1 MQALIIGKAE
11 VTNRDTMKNKMKNI
25 GRIIKVSF
33 FVAVLVSFVWLI
45 WPDIIICHI
54 KKGKK
59 EVSSVSISFMLDNW
73 VEFYDSNV
81 SKFEVLYKTP
91 NVKGYLYGGFGTMCI
106 DHVWDFNG
114 DTVILYGV
122 EGKFKQIKKSNLMKF
137 KDKYEGKIQIVDDI
151 YSVVQDD
158 SCDCPNVRNAILLDC
173 NLDRGAYDKYPIG
186 ADLTI
191 TYDFVPST
199 ENLTRVK

>member
-11 VTNRDTMKNKMKNI
+11 VKNRDTMKNRIKNL
-25 GRIIKVSF
+25 GPIIKVSSI
-33 FVAVLVSFVWLI
+33 VVVLVSFVWLI
-45 WPDIIICHI
+45 WPDITICHI
-54 KKGKK
+54 KKDKT
-59 EVSSVSISFMLDNW
+59 EVSSVSISFMFENW

-81 SKFEVLYKTP
+81 SKFEILFKKP
-91 NVKGYLYGGFGTMCI
+91 NVKGDLYGGIGTLCI

-114 DTVILYGV
+114 DTVILYGL
-122 EGKFKQIKKSNLMKF
+122 EGKFKQVKKSNLMKF
-137 KDKYEGKIQIVDDI
+137 KEKNGKKIQVVDDI

-173 NLDRGAYDKYPIG
+173 NLDRGACDKYPIG

-191 TYDFVPST
+191 TY
-199 ENLTRVK
+199 E

>member
-1 MQALIIGKAE
+1 MQTLIIGKAE
-11 VTNRDTMKNKMKNI
+11 VTNRDTMKYKIMNL
-25 GRIIKVSF
+25 GRIIKVSS
-33 FVAVLVSFVWLI
+33 FVAVLVLFVWLI

-54 KKGKK
+54 KKDKI

-81 SKFEVLYKTP
+81 NKFEVLYKTP

-122 EGKFKQIKKSNLMKF
+122 EGRFEQIKKSNLMKF
-137 KDKYEGKIQIVDDI
+137 KEKNGKKIQVVDDI

-173 NLDRGAYDKYPIG
+173 NLDRGVYDKYPIG

>member
-1 MQALIIGKAE
+1 MQAWVIGKAE
-11 VTNRDTMKNKMKNI
+11 VTNRDTMKNRIKNL

-54 KKGKK
+54 KKDKT

-122 EGKFKQIKKSNLMKF
+122 EGRFEQIKKSNLMRF
-137 KDKYEGKIQIVDDI
+137 KHKYGGKI
-151 YSVVQDD
+151 
-158 SCDCPNVRNAILLDC
+158 
-173 NLDRGAYDKYPIG
+173 
-186 ADLTI
+186 
-191 TYDFVPST
+191 
-199 ENLTRVK
+199 

>member
-11 VTNRDTMKNKMKNI
+11 VTNRDTMKYKIKNF
-25 GRIIKVSF
+25 GRIIKVSSL
-33 FVAVLVSFVWLI
+33 VAVLVSFVWLI

-54 KKGKK
+54 KKDKT

-122 EGKFKQIKKSNLMKF
+122 EGRFEQIKKSNLMRF
-137 KDKYEGKIQIVDDI
+137 KDKYGGKIQVVDDI

-173 NLDRGAYDKYPIG
+173 NLDRGVYDKYPIG

>member
-11 VTNRDTMKNKMKNI
+11 VKNRDTMKNRIKNL
-25 GRIIKVSF
+25 GPIIKISSIV
-33 FVAVLVSFVWLI
+33 VVLVSFVWLI
-45 WPDIIICHI
+45 WPDITICHI
-54 KKGKK
+54 KKDKT
-59 EVSSVSISFMLDNW
+59 EVSSVSISFMFENW

-81 SKFEVLYKTP
+81 SKFEVLFKKP
-91 NVKGYLYGGFGTMCI
+91 NVKGDLYGGFGTLCI

-114 DTVILYGV
+114 DTVILYGL
-122 EGKFKQIKKSNLMKF
+122 EGKFKQVKKSNLMKF
-137 KDKYEGKIQIVDDI
+137 KEKNGKKIQVVDDI

-173 NLDRGAYDKYPIG
+173 NLDRGACDKYPIG

-191 TYDFVPST
+191 TY
-199 ENLTRVK
+199 E

>member
-1 MQALIIGKAE
+1 
-11 VTNRDTMKNKMKNI
+11 MKTKIKNF
-25 GRIIKVSF
+25 GLIIKVSS

-54 KKGKK
+54 KKDKT

-81 SKFEVLYKTP
+81 NKFEVLYKTP
-91 NVKGYLYGGFGTMCI
+91 NVKGYLYGGFGTLSI

-122 EGKFKQIKKSNLMKF
+122 EGRFEQIKKSNLMKY

-158 SCDCPNVRNAILLDC
+158 SCNIPNVRNAILLDC
-173 NLDRGAYDKYPIG
+173 NLDRG
-186 ADLTI
+186 
-191 TYDFVPST
+191 V
-199 ENLTRVK
+199 

>member
-11 VTNRDTMKNKMKNI
+11 VTNRDTMKYKIKNF
-25 GRIIKVSF
+25 GRIIKVSSL
-33 FVAVLVSFVWLI
+33 VAVLVSFVWLI

-54 KKGKK
+54 KKDKT
-59 EVSSVSISFMLDNW
+59 EVSSVSISLMLDNW

-122 EGKFKQIKKSNLMKF
+122 EGRFEQIKKSNLMRF
-137 KDKYEGKIQIVDDI
+137 KDKYGGKIQVVDDI

-173 NLDRGAYDKYPIG
+173 NLDRGVYDKYPIG

>member
-11 VTNRDTMKNKMKNI
+11 VKNRDTMKNRIKNL
-25 GRIIKVSF
+25 GPIIKVSSI
-33 FVAVLVSFVWLI
+33 VVVLVSFVWLI
-45 WPDIIICHI
+45 WPDITICHI
-54 KKGKK
+54 KKDKT
-59 EVSSVSISFMLDNW
+59 EVSSVSISFMFENW

-81 SKFEVLYKTP
+81 SKFEILFKKP
-91 NVKGYLYGGFGTMCI
+91 NVKGDLYGGIGTLCI

-114 DTVILYGV
+114 DTVILYGL
-122 EGKFKQIKKSNLMKF
+122 EGKFKQVKKSNLMKF
-137 KDKYEGKIQIVDDI
+137 KEKNGKKIQVVDDI

-173 NLDRGAYDKYPIG
+173 NHDRGACDKYPIG

-191 TYDFVPST
+191 TY
-199 ENLTRVK
+199 E

>member
-11 VTNRDTMKNKMKNI
+11 VTNRDTMKYKIKNF
-25 GRIIKVSF
+25 GRIIKVSSL
-33 FVAVLVSFVWLI
+33 VAVLVSFVWLI

-59 EVSSVSISFMLDNW
+59 EVSSVS
-73 VEFYDSNV
+73 
-81 SKFEVLYKTP
+81 

-122 EGKFKQIKKSNLMKF
+122 EGRFEQIKKSNLMKF
-137 KDKYEGKIQIVDDI
+137 KDKYEEKIQIIDDI

>member
-1 MQALIIGKAE
+1 
-11 VTNRDTMKNKMKNI
+11 MKYKIMNL
-25 GRIIKVSF
+25 GRIIKVSS

-54 KKGKK
+54 KKDKT
-59 EVSSVSISFMLDNW
+59 EVSSVSISFMFENW

-81 SKFEVLYKTP
+81 SKFEVLFKKP
-91 NVKGYLYGGFGTMCI
+91 NVKGDLYGGFGTLCI

-114 DTVILYGV
+114 DTVILYGL
-122 EGKFKQIKKSNLMKF
+122 EGKFKQVKKSNLMKF
-137 KDKYEGKIQIVDDI
+137 KEKNGKKIQVVDDI

-173 NLDRGAYDKYPIG
+173 NLDRGACDKYPIG

-191 TYDFVPST
+191 TY
-199 ENLTRVK
+199 E

>member
-11 VTNRDTMKNKMKNI
+11 VKNRDTMKNRIKNL
-25 GRIIKVSF
+25 GPIIKVSSI
-33 FVAVLVSFVWLI
+33 VVVLVSFVWLI
-45 WPDIIICHI
+45 WPDITICHI
-54 KKGKK
+54 KKDKT
-59 EVSSVSISFMLDNW
+59 EVSSVSISFMFENW

-81 SKFEVLYKTP
+81 SKFEVLFKKP
-91 NVKGYLYGGFGTMCI
+91 NVKGDLYGGFGTLCI

-114 DTVILYGV
+114 DTVILYGL
-122 EGKFKQIKKSNLMKF
+122 EGKFKQVKKSNLMKF
-137 KDKYEGKIQIVDDI
+137 KEKNGKKIQVVDDI

-173 NLDRGAYDKYPIG
+173 NLDRGACDKYPIG

-191 TYDFVPST
+191 TY
-199 ENLTRVK
+199 E